1 MSGLRERL
9 ERLRAAAQAS
19 EAAEAAEVAGAGN
32 ADAGRP
38 ADSPSEAEGT
48 GATDNRLHPA
58 FRQIGVD
65 EAENG
70 SGSFLLRRIAYPL
83 PYSHGKYGLE
93 ELRRCASWLTPVAA
107 RQNQARAASS
117 VDVGRMLF
125 LDTETTGL
133 GVGAGNVPFMIGFGY
148 YTEDAFIVEQTLI
161 RHPGEERAML
171 EYLLTHLKDKEH
183 LVTFNGRTFDWPV
196 LVNRYILNGWRA
208 NGAEPGHLD
217 FLHPSRALWRKTLA
231 SCRLAIVEEARLG
244 YVRGEDVPGSMAPT
258 LYVQYL
264 NDGNPKHL
272 HGVYTHNE
280 KDVLTLAALAVHF
293 AQLLE
298 DRPGTVP
305 LDDED
310 GEELYCTASW
320 LEKHGQ
326 EAHAE
331 RLFARLA
338 DRPDAGDRAW
348 CLALAARYKKLGK
361 LDRAV
366 ALWEAI
372 VDRTEHALLPKPDA
386 FVELAMHHEHRTKD
400 LLMALN
406 YAKRALAMLE
416 RRARMNRASKSQ
428 SDVREKLQR
437 RIERLETRINRLG
450 DR

>member
-9 ERLRAAAQAS
+9 ERLRSAAQAS
-19 EAAEAAEVAGAGN
+19 ESAEVALEAQTDSERAAEAPAGVAGASL
-32 ADAGRP
+32 A
-38 ADSPSEAEGT
+38 
-48 GATDNRLHPA
+48 DNRLHPA
-58 FRQIGVD
+58 FRAIG
-65 EAENG
+65 AELIENE

-83 PYSHGKYGLE
+83 PYSHGRYSLE
-93 ELRRCASWLTPVAA
+93 ELKRSASWLAPVAA
-107 RQNQARAASS
+107 RQNQARAAAS
-117 VDVGRMLF
+117 VDVGRLLF

-148 YTEDAFIVEQTLI
+148 YTEHAFIVEQTLI

-171 EYLLTHLKDKEH
+171 QYLLSRLKDKEH
-183 LVTFNGRTFDWPV
+183 LVTYNGRTFDWPV
-196 LVNRYILNGWRA
+196 LVNRYIMNGWRTS
-208 NGAEPGHLD
+208 GAEPGHLD
-217 FLHPSRALWRKTLA
+217 FLHPSRALWRKTLP

-258 LYVQYL
+258 LYVKFL

-272 HGVYTHNE
+272 HAVYAHNE

-298 DRPGTVP
+298 GRPGTEP
-305 LDDED
+305 LNDED

-331 RLFARLA
+331 RLFDRLA
-338 DRPDAGDRAW
+338 DRPDAGERAW
-348 CLALAARYKKLGK
+348 CLALAARYKKHGRLE
-361 LDRAV
+361 RAV
-366 ALWEAI
+366 SLWESI
-372 VDRTEHALLPKPDA
+372 VARTEYGLLPKPDA

-406 YAKRALAMLE
+406 YARRALAMLG
-416 RRARMNRASKSQ
+416 RRARMNRASASL
-428 SDVREKLQR
+428 SDERERLQR
-437 RIERLETRINRLG
+437 RIERLEAKIHRVA